1 MRGFSFPSCSE
12 SGGLLFDAPAGS
24 GGGLEK
30 STVQASGESS
40 PPAGLPAAAPRRVH
54 GSSPLIHGSGQRRVE
69 PARGAAASSC
79 TSTSPWI
86 KPRCGSSP
94 AQRRRLEE
102 SARFEPAAAASL
114 LWLEPAVVQAR
125 PRCCQRRRLE
135 TSTVQAGVA
144 LPAVRPPAAAARN
157 LHCSSPPA
165 VRRLVAAARNVHGSS
180 PLRFKLA
187 RSAAASGGGS
197 KKSTVRL
204 RKKQSRTL
212 VPWIQRVEGWGSS
225 PTSGKVVTCSC
236 ALNTESGGRGIEY
249 REGHKGREQKQKFS
263 PGHVGQ
269 EEKTARKHYILE
281 S

>member
-157 LHCSSPPA
+157 LH
-165 VRRLVAAARNVHGSS
+165 GSS
-180 PLRFKLA
+180 PLRFKTRA
-187 RSAAASGGGS
+187 RCSGQRRRLETSLFDRAA
-197 KKSTVRL
+197 V
-204 RKKQSRTL
+204 
-212 VPWIQRVEGWGSS
+212 QR
-225 PTSGKVVTCSC
+225 
-236 ALNTESGGRGIEY
+236 RQ
-249 REGHKGREQKQKFS
+249 R
-263 PGHVGQ
+263 
-269 EEKTARKHYILE
+269 TARKHYILE
-281 S
+281 GVQGLNTWSMLCREPTFEQMTAVGFEPPPFRNGALSHRLRPLGQTVMFACNEQPL